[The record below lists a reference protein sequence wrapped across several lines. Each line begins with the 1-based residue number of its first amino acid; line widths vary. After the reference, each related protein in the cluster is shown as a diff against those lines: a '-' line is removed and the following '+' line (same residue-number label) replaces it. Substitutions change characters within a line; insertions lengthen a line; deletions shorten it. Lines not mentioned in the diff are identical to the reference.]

1 MFAQMMITHHEQ
13 AVEMAGLAA
22 TRASD
27 AEVRSLAE
35 QIKAAQE
42 PEITRMRGWLKSWKA
57 PESAGMPMGHGAGMM
72 SDADMAGL
80 KAAKGTAFDR
90 KFAEMMIGH
99 HRGAIDMAEDVRK
112 NGRNEAVRQLT
123 GKVITTQ
130 SAEVE
135 QLQKII
141 DRIWRPKAVRAGA
154 ARPAPP
160 VDGYPHGVYR
170 RSTWL
175 RTTTR
180 TSTSTWSTA
189 DRPGAPPYRP
199 RCTA

>member
-1 MFAQMMITHHEQ
+1 MSTFRIALAGTVVAGALLLTACGSSDSTDTAGGGSTGSGSPSASSVAASFNDADVMFAQMMITHHEQ

-141 DRIWRPKAVRAGA
+141 DRI
-154 ARPAPP
+154 
-160 VDGYPHGVYR
+160 
-170 RSTWL
+170 
-175 RTTTR
+175 
-180 TSTSTWSTA
+180 
-189 DRPGAPPYRP
+189 
-199 RCTA
+199 

>member
-1 MFAQMMITHHEQ
+1 MSTFRIALAGTVVAGALLLTACGSSDSTDTAGGVSTGSGSPSASSVAAAFNDADVMFAQMMITHHEQ
-13 AVEMAGLAA
+13 AVTMAGLAA

-57 PESAGMPMGHGAGMM
+57 PESAGMSMGHGAGMM

-99 HRGAIDMAEDVRK
+99 HRGAIEMAEDVRK
-112 NGRNEAVRQLT
+112 NGRNEAVRQLA

-135 QLQKII
+135 QLQKIV
-141 DRIWRPKAVRAGA
+141 DRI
-154 ARPAPP
+154 
-160 VDGYPHGVYR
+160 
-170 RSTWL
+170 
-175 RTTTR
+175 
-180 TSTSTWSTA
+180 
-189 DRPGAPPYRP
+189 
-199 RCTA
+199 